1 MRLHRDKITVEN
13 GNRAHGIGA
22 LDIRTFE
29 PFAKNPAISKVFR
42 EIGYA
47 DELGSG
53 MRNSY
58 KYTMMYSSA
67 EPEFIE
73 GDVFKIIIPLSV
85 GSMTRVGP
93 LTSPVASGEVSGEV
107 ISVKLDIQKLN
118 ALLEYCREARSRIE
132 MQMYCGIKSQDY
144 FRRNILL
151 PLLDSGR
158 LKRTI
163 PDKPNSSKQKY
174 IKA

>member
-1 MRLHRDKITVEN
+1 MRIAV
-13 GNRAHGIGA
+13 
-22 LDIRTFE
+22 DIWTIRQPDGE
-29 PFAKNPAISKVFR
+29 V
-42 EIGYA
+42 
-47 DELGSG
+47 
-53 MRNSY
+53 
-58 KYTMMYSSA
+58 
-67 EPEFIE
+67 
-73 GDVFKIIIPLSV
+73 
-85 GSMTRVGP
+85 
-93 LTSPVASGEVSGEV
+93 SGEVSGEV